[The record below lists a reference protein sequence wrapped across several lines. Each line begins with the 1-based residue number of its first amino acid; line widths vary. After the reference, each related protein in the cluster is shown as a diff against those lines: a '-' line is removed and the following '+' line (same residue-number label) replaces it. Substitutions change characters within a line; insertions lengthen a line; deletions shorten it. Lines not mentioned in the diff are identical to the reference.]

1 MHGFRSGLRLQLSFF
16 RNVPDSLIP
25 LLTGPLF
32 ALVFSMVLRHGGRT
46 DLSAYAVI
54 APFYMSLWW
63 FAVFTG
69 GFVIQTERW
78 EGTIEYL
85 VAAPAGFASVVVG
98 RIATMMLAGAVA
110 FAEVWLFGRY
120 ALGVDV
126 TIRHPY
132 VFAASL
138 VLTLV
143 AMTTTAL
150 FMANLF
156 VLSRTAVTFSNS
168 ASYPVYL
175 LGGILV
181 PVSLLPGWLRP
192 LSDVVFMSWS
202 ARLLRGSLTAGPI
215 GGVAL
220 DLGMLAVLAVAALG
234 LATAF
239 MSRILRSV
247 RRTGEL
253 ALR

>member
-1 MHGFRSGLRLQLSFF
+1 M
-16 RNVPDSLIP
+16 PDSLIP

-85 VAAPAGFASVVVG
+85 VAAPVGFASVVVG
-98 RIATMMLAGAVA
+98 RITTMMLAGAVA
-110 FAEVWLFGRY
+110 FAEVWVFGRY
-120 ALGVDV
+120 VLGVDV

-138 VLTLV
+138 LLTLF

-156 VLSRTAVTFSNS
+156 VLTRTAVTFSNS
-168 ASYPVYL
+168 ASYPVYV

-181 PVSLLPGWLRP
+181 PVALLPGWLRP
-192 LSDVVFMSWS
+192 VSDIVFMSWS

-215 GGVAL
+215 SGVGL
-220 DLGMLAVLAVAALG
+220 DLGMLALLAVAALG
-234 LATAF
+234 LAT
-239 MSRILRSV
+239 
-247 RRTGEL
+247 
-253 ALR
+253 